1 LKFIEFGIGNNWLI
15 RTETELEDG
24 SEFEEK
30 GIIGPIRLHSIYL
43 RIWIGKTVFILDLKE
58 GMKRVKKS
66 RKEFKNILGVVSF

>member
-30 GIIGPIRLHSIYL
+30 GIIGPIRLHSTYL
-43 RIWIGKTVFILDLKE
+43 RIWI
-58 GMKRVKKS
+58 KKLS
-66 RKEFKNILGVVSF
+66 L